1 MPGRRR
7 DDTVHFD
14 ADVPDFVADTVIEVS
29 TDGQRNFTSYTDVR
43 PQKRPRNPVP
53 EDLDDFYAGWTPV
66 LDEESTVEAL
76 ADTISSLDI
85 EVEEVDTGKR
95 KRYENSDDPMGAW
108 RPHAQSF
115 LDRMMR
121 RHYIGRIPKCGPC
134 GTAWESGQRIFRCV
148 HCGEFLQCAEC
159 LRQRHAL
166 TPLHH
171 IKASTIQFT
180 GVRCSTRLQE
190 WTGTHWTDAQLSGP
204 QNSTERRT
212 AAERSRGRLS
222 GVGLV
227 YQLGHGGFPCQ
238 KPGSIQPMVVVD
250 TTGVFTLDLCYCGC
264 RPWEGTSTVN
274 QLIDNAWYPAT
285 VVEPATCAT
294 FRVLEEFCLLNVVGN
309 VSVNDYIG
317 TLERMSDPLM
327 SGDLPD
333 RYKAFGRMT
342 RQYDFLQRA
351 ARTGWA
357 QTDNGLSMITPGGMA
372 VLCWSCPHR
381 DMNLPEG
388 WQDVPPKYR
397 FLYMIILA
405 LDANFRLKNRLRA
418 NERHNPSLAP
428 GKSYFVETDPY
439 KAHLKNYVAEK
450 DVSSCIA
457 FAALLQKDT
466 RVTKGLR
473 VSGVGGCVC
482 ARHGVVRPL
491 GMGDLQK
498 GERYANMDYILLS
511 ALTGVAVL
519 CVAISYDIACQ
530 WKIHLAT
537 RAESITETT
546 QVTTNLQDFEIQYG
560 LPVWHAAAHEINCQM
575 NNSLSYAVGVGRTDG
590 EGIERTWAVLNPAGY
605 ATKEMGEGARHDS
618 LETKVDHINFEKNIK
633 EGDLLS
639 RKLIVAIAERNKQ
652 VENFKEVNSTLEPDL
667 RKKWRMEIEEWQQ
680 DHSQR
685 NPYVLA
691 IPSGGISEGAV
702 LRELKEQDAA
712 EAAEGNTPASATQMT
727 APAFLKAGLQIE
739 DAQRRIKSELKGVTI
754 VSADRSSQIQE
765 LRLALLRKF
774 RTYETLQDVYM
785 PGVALLRREAE
796 ALRDWDAPPPKAE
809 DLKLWLPSE
818 LSEEQRRSACRA
830 GLGAMEARLRE
841 GQCADALKDLRAR
854 LHTQRFLVTWRNANA
869 VGQKGSTR
877 SATLIGWVGD
887 RIQRVAM
894 KYRQARSSLIA
905 VKGEGYAPHYKELRQ
920 EDLSIGVEEESD
932 SSARKQLARLGSRK
946 SRNEPAALKKHFS
959 WIWTVAGGPNEDDE
973 AALHDSVQVEWS
985 KARARRDRWV
995 EEVEL
1000 LREEMRRTMRM
1011 LRYIQEKWGHA
1022 LDLRPDANV
1031 EVAAGARAYGQ
1042 LQIAVH
1048 HQIAEAFF
1056 TGWNRSMAT
1065 AVKDVIR
1072 QDGTVYRE
1080 ILDGHGMDNAPSVGL
1095 EDLEEAEAGT
1105 GTGASAASVA
1115 TRTRSRAAQ
1124 ARGG

>member
-53 EDLDDFYAGWTPV
+53 EDLDDVYAGWTPV
-66 LDEESTVEAL
+66 LDEEDTVEAL
-76 ADTISSLDI
+76 ADTISSLDVD
-85 EVEEVDTGKR
+85 VEEVDTGKR

-121 RHYIGRIPKCGPC
+121 RHGIGRSPKCGPC

-148 HCGEFLQCAEC
+148 HCGEFLQCAGC
-159 LRQRHAL
+159 LRERHRL
-166 TPLHH
+166 TPLHR
-171 IKASTIQFT
+171 IK
-180 GVRCSTRLQE
+180 E
-190 WTGTHWTDAQLSGP
+190 WTGTHW
-204 QNSTERRT
+204 
-212 AAERSRGRLS
+212 AERSRGRLP

-238 KPGSIQPMVVVD
+238 KPRAVNHMVVLD
-250 TTGVFTLDLCYCGC
+250 STGVFTLDVHYCGC
-264 RPWEGTSTVN
+264 RPWDDTSNVD
-274 QLIDNAWYPAT
+274 QLLDNGWYPAT
-285 VVEPATCAT
+285 IIDPATCAT
-294 FRVLEEFCLLNVVGN
+294 FRVLEEFRLLNVVGN
-309 VSVNDYIG
+309 ISAHDYIG
-317 TLERMSDPLM
+317 TLERLSDPLM

-333 RYKAFGRMT
+333 RYKAFGRMA

-357 QTDNGLSMITPGGMA
+357 QMDYGLSLVTPGGMA
-372 VLCWSCPHR
+372 VLCWPCPHR

-388 WQDVPPKYR
+388 WKSVDPKYR
-397 FLYMIILA
+397 FLYMLLLA
-405 LDANFRLKNRLRA
+405 LNANFRLKNRLRA
-418 NERHNPSLAP
+418 NERQNPSLGP
-428 GKSYFVETDPY
+428 GKSYFVDSQPY
-439 KAHLKNYVAEK
+439 KDHLKNYVAEK

-491 GMGDLQK
+491 GLGDLQK

-511 ALTGVAVL
+511 ALCGVCVL
-519 CVAISYDIACQ
+519 SVAISYDIACQ
-530 WKIHLAT
+530 WKINLAT
-537 RAESITETT
+537 RAQHITKTT
-546 QVTTNLQDFEIQYG
+546 PITTTLQEYDIQYG
-560 LPVWHAAAHEINCQM
+560 LPVWHAAAHDLNCQM
-575 NNSLSYAVGVGRTDG
+575 ENSLSYAVGVGRTDG

-605 ATKEMGEGARHDS
+605 ATKEMGEGAHHDA
-618 LETKVDHINFEKNIK
+618 LESKVDHLNFEKNLK
-633 EGDLLS
+633 EGELLS

-652 VENFKEVNSTLEPDL
+652 VENFKEVNSSLEVEL
-667 RKKWRMEIEEWQQ
+667 RKQWRLEIEEWQK
-680 DHSQR
+680 DHSKP

-691 IPSGGISEGAV
+691 MPSGVSEAAV
-702 LRELKEQDAA
+702 LRELKERDAA

-765 LRLALLRKF
+765 LRLSLLKKF

-785 PGVALLRREAE
+785 PGVAQLRRGEE
-796 ALRDWDAPPPKAE
+796 ESRDWDAPPPKVE

-818 LSEEQRRSACRA
+818 LTEEQRRSACRA

-877 SATLIGWVGD
+877 SATLIGRVGD

-894 KYRQARSSLIA
+894 KYRQARTSLIA
-905 VKGEGYAPHYKELRQ
+905 LKGDGYAPQYKDLRQ
-920 EDLSIGVEEESD
+920 EDMSIGMEEEND
-932 SSARKQLARLGSRK
+932 ASARKQLARLGAKK
-946 SRNEPAALKKHFS
+946 SRNEPAPLKKHFS
-959 WIWTVAGGPNEDDE
+959 WIWTVAGGPSEDED
-973 AALHDSVQVEWS
+973 AGLHDSVRVEWS
-985 KARARRDRWV
+985 KARARRNRWV

-1000 LREEMRRTMRM
+1000 LREEMRRTLRM
-1011 LRYIQEKWGHA
+1011 LRYIQEKWGNE
-1022 LDLRPDANV
+1022 LDGRLNGSP

-1042 LQIAVH
+1042 RQIAVH
-1048 HQIAEAFF
+1048 DQIAAVFF

-1072 QDGTVYRE
+1072 QDGTVYRD
-1080 ILDGHGMDNAPSVGL
+1080 ILDGHATDSAPNVGL
-1095 EDLEEAEAGT
+1095 EDLEEAAEEEA
-1105 GTGASAASVA
+1105 AAAGEAPSVA